1 MVAPTGE
8 QYDIAAAGYRAVV
21 TEAGATL
28 RVLEHDGHRL
38 LDGFEVTERPSGGR
52 GQLLAP
58 WVNRIRDGRYVF
70 EGETF
75 QLALSEPG
83 RHNASHGLVRNAAWT
98 VEEHTEQ
105 SVTLL
110 CKVMA
115 QTGYPWSL
123 DLRVSYDLSADG
135 LTVTHWVANLAD
147 EPAPYAVGAHPYLT
161 IDNTQIDEL
170 ELVLPAATRLLAD
183 PDRKLP
189 TGTES
194 VDGTDYDFRLTRPV
208 GVTVFD
214 HAFTD
219 LVRDSHGQATTELRD
234 PRSGRGVAL
243 WVDEAHR
250 WLQVYSGEE
259 TPATARRSL
268 AVEPMTAPPD
278 AFNSHTD
285 LVVLAPA
292 GAPGDEHVC
301 SWGIRALET
310 N

>member
-8 QYDIAAAGYRAVV
+8 QYDIAAAGYQAVV

-28 RVLEHDGHRL
+28 RVLEHDGRPL

-70 EGETF
+70 EGQTL
-75 QLALSEPG
+75 QLALSEPS
-83 RHNASHGLVRNAAWT
+83 RLNASHGLVRYAPWT

-135 LTVTHWVANLAD
+135 LTVTHWVANLTD
-147 EPAPYAVGAHPYLT
+147 QPAPYAVGAHPYLT
-161 IDNTQIDEL
+161 IDNGLIDGL
-170 ELVLPAATRLLAD
+170 ELVLPAATRLLTD

-189 TGTES
+189 TGTEP
-194 VDGTDYDFRLTRPV
+194 VEGTDYDFRLTRPI
-208 GVTVFD
+208 GATVFD

-219 LVRDSHGQATTELRD
+219 LVRDRHGRTTVELLD
-234 PRSGRGVAL
+234 PASGHGVAL
-243 WVDEAHR
+243 WVDDAHR

-259 TPATARRSL
+259 TPATARHSL
-268 AVEPMTAPPD
+268 AVEPMTSPPD
-278 AFNSHTD
+278 AFNSGTD
-285 LVVLAPA
+285 LVVLAAA
-292 GAPGDEHVC
+292 GSPGDEHVC
-301 SWGIRALET
+301 SWGVRAI
-310 N
+310 